1 MALKRITEEEMNAQG
16 VIAAPDIL
24 NGTPAQNKAI
34 FDRMVRSLVAPAV
47 NACVD
52 AVEEVNQNET
62 EKNLAEQ
69 ERKTAEAGRVEAEK
83 RRVAAEQARVDST
96 NGIVAQAT
104 EQAQA
109 AKASADGA
117 RALAEAAAASATS
130 ADNSALAA
138 ADSASDAA
146 ESSSSAS
153 DAAEAAKAAQA
164 AAEKARDEAQGAVGG
179 DFATKTEAE
188 GYANTAES
196 NAKSY
201 TDQKIAAIPAPDV
214 SGQINAHNADVEAHP
229 AIQKMIAD
237 KKGAQVYEATIGT
250 NWAENED
257 TGVKTQTVSISGV
270 TASNTAKV
278 DHSSASINGTSDGY
292 ATFVEEEN
300 QYLTYITNG
309 FAETVAGGIKFTI
322 FGDAPTVSIPIVVEV
337 V

>member
-52 AVEEVNQNET
+52 AVEEVNQNEA

-83 RRVAAEQARVDST
+83 GRVAAEQTREDST

-104 EQAQA
+104 EQALA
-109 AKASADGA
+109 AKASADSA
-117 RALAEAAAASATS
+117 RALATAAAESATN

-146 ESSSSAS
+146 ESSSFAS
-153 DAAEAAKAAQA
+153 DAAEAARAAQA

-179 DFATKTEAE
+179 DFATREEAQ
-188 GYANTAES
+188 GYAKTAES
-196 NAKSY
+196 NANAY
-201 TDQKIAAIPAPDV
+201 TDQKFLAIPTPDV
-214 SGQINAHNADVEAHP
+214 SAQISAHNSDTSAHSDIRTL
-229 AIQKMIAD
+229 ASN
-237 KKGAQVYEATIGT
+237 AQNTANAAQSAVASKAPMYTYGTTDLTAGSSPLATGQLHFVYE
-250 NWAENED
+250 
-257 TGVKTQTVSISGV
+257 
-270 TASNTAKV
+270 
-278 DHSSASINGTSDGY
+278 
-292 ATFVEEEN
+292 
-300 QYLTYITNG
+300 
-309 FAETVAGGIKFTI
+309 
-322 FGDAPTVSIPIVVEV
+322 
-337 V
+337 

>member
-1 MALKRITEEEMNAQG
+1 MALKRITEEELNAQG

-52 AVEEVNQNET
+52 AVEEVNQNEA

-83 RRVAAEQARVDST
+83 GRVAAEQARVDST

-104 EQAQA
+104 EQALA

-117 RALAEAAAASATS
+117 RALAAAAADSATN
-130 ADNSALAA
+130 ADNSALDAA
-138 ADSASDAA
+138 NSASGAA

-153 DAAEAAKAAQA
+153 DAAEAARAAQA

-179 DFATKTEAE
+179 DFATKTEAK

-201 TDQKIAAIPAPDV
+201 TDQKIAAIPTPDV
-214 SGQINAHNADVEAHP
+214 SGQINTHNTDTAAHSDIRTAVSNAAS
-229 AIQKMIAD
+229 AAAT
-237 KKGAQVYEATIGT
+237 AQSTANGKAPMYTYGTEDLTAGSSPLETGKLHFVYE
-250 NWAENED
+250 
-257 TGVKTQTVSISGV
+257 
-270 TASNTAKV
+270 
-278 DHSSASINGTSDGY
+278 
-292 ATFVEEEN
+292 
-300 QYLTYITNG
+300 
-309 FAETVAGGIKFTI
+309 
-322 FGDAPTVSIPIVVEV
+322 
-337 V
+337 